1 MNTYHLDI
9 LQKHLKKA
17 LERYCVLCDSSPERK
32 YLSSET
38 VFSQTKEIIKQYIRL
53 FQAIHFLDQQTE
65 YYHKGFVFT
74 YQESEEKEEEEEEEE
89 EEELT
94 ANGEYAEIVKLLT
107 ESYQG
112 IAGSVSKDRFFLP
125 IHVQLISSSE
135 IQIFIGVVTKE
146 QHYYTISV
154 VTHQTVYPRPPA
166 SIGNNRYRYLLTL
179 LETYEP
185 DEFATLKAFVNSKS
199 LSYRQFRKD
208 SSSFFESSFYHH
220 YLKIKMIPVLEDL
233 LLSTLSY
240 KEIAYKN
247 GFANYYQLYIL
258 FHRTY
263 HFPFHRIP
271 RIALQH

>member
-1 MNTYHLDI
+1 MNIYHLD
-9 LQKHLKKA
+9 LLEQSLKKA
-17 LERYCVLCDSSPERK
+17 LERYCALCDSSPERQ

-38 VFSQTKEIIKQYIRL
+38 IFSQTKEMIKQYISL
-53 FQAIHFLDQQTE
+53 FQAIYLLDYQTE
-65 YYHKGFVFT
+65 YYYEGFVFT
-74 YQESEEKEEEEEEEE
+74 DQEA

-107 ESYQG
+107 EAYKRV
-112 IAGSVSKDRFFLP
+112 AGPVSKDRFFLP
-125 IHVQLISSSE
+125 IHVQQISSEE

-146 QHYYTISV
+146 QYHYTISV

-166 SIGNNRYRYLLTL
+166 SIGHNQYQYLLKM
-179 LETYEP
+179 LEMYDP
-185 DEFATLKAFVNSKS
+185 DDHGTLKAFVNSKG

-208 SSSFFESSFYHH
+208 SFSFFESSFYHH

-263 HFPFHRIP
+263 YFPVHRIP
-271 RIALQH
+271 RIALQQ

>member
-1 MNTYHLDI
+1 MNTYHLDL

-17 LERYCVLCDSSPERK
+17 LERYCVLCDSSPERQ

-38 VFSQTKEIIKQYIRL
+38 VFSQTKEIIRQYIRL
-53 FQAIHFLDQQTE
+53 FQAIHFLDQHTE

-74 YQESEEKEEEEEEEE
+74 YQEA

-94 ANGEYAEIVKLLT
+94 SNGEYAEIVKLLT
-107 ESYQG
+107 EAYQRM
-112 IAGSVSKDRFFLP
+112 AGSVSKDRFFLP
-125 IHVQLISSSE
+125 IHVQQISSEE

-146 QHYYTISV
+146 QYHYTISV

-166 SIGNNRYRYLLTL
+166 SIGNSRYRYLLKL

-185 DEFATLKAFVNSKS
+185 DEHGTLKAFVNSKG

-240 KEIAYKN
+240 KEIAYEN

-263 HFPFHRIP
+263 HFPFHRIL
-271 RIALQH
+271 RIALQQ

>member
-32 YLSSET
+32 YLSSKT
-38 VFSQTKEIIKQYIRL
+38 VFSQTKEIIRQYIRL
-53 FQAIHFLDQQTE
+53 FQAIHFLDHQTE
-65 YYHKGFVFT
+65 YYHHGFVFT
-74 YQESEEKEEEEEEEE
+74 YNET

-94 ANGEYAEIVKLLT
+94 PNGEYAEIVRLLT
-107 ESYQG
+107 ESYQRM
-112 IAGSVSKDRFFLP
+112 AGSVSRDRFFLP
-125 IHVQLISSSE
+125 IHVQRISAAE

-146 QHYYTISV
+146 QYHYTISV

-166 SIGNNRYRYLLTL
+166 SIGNNRYRYLLKMMGI
-179 LETYEP
+179 YDP
-185 DEFATLKAFVNSKS
+185 DEHGTVEAFVNSKG
-199 LSYRQFRKD
+199 LSYRQISKD
-208 SSSFFESSFYHH
+208 STAFFESTFYHH

-247 GFANYYQLYIL
+247 GFSSYHQLYSL

-263 HFPFHRIP
+263 HFPFHRIL
-271 RIALQH
+271 RIALQQ